1 MQTQGVFLMNKEQ
14 RAVVPVDFK
23 EKDISMIPFIQFY
36 LTVAV
41 CRIIKKQIQKSYFQL

>member
-1 MQTQGVFLMNKEQ
+1 MQTQGVFLMNNEQ
-14 RAVVPVDFK
+14 KAVVPVDFK

-41 CRIIKKQIQKSYFQL
+41 CKRCKKVE